1 LASPHSTAEELF
13 LAAGLTPIFLDTNID
28 SMQIS
33 KSELLSVPHDLL
45 SKTSVLLLVSPF
57 GAPLKFDGF
66 EEIAQRY
73 DFSVLCDCAAG
84 FESINK
90 PLFHSV
96 VSLHATKTFG
106 IGEGGALISKD
117 DALAINSKSYTNF
130 GFEGGRSSL
139 FEGVN
144 GKLSEVHASIGL
156 GALDVWPESKDLYYA
171 KSSAYLEKA
180 SKLSH
185 IFTFQNGW
193 GVDWISSTCV
203 VRFKSKSL
211 KTLAVQFLD
220 EAGIQTRD
228 WWNKGC
234 HKEPAFSSIKTVGGL
249 PNTEILAETTLGV
262 PFYRDLELSKIDKII
277 NTLGLLTKN

>member
-1 LASPHSTAEELF
+1 
-13 LAAGLTPIFLDTNID
+13 LAAGLIPVFLDVNIN
-28 SMQIS
+28 SMQIG
-33 KSELLSVPHDLL
+33 KDDLLSVPSDLM

-57 GAPLKFDGF
+57 GAPLDVEGF
-66 EEIAQRY
+66 EEIVQKY

-84 FESINK
+84 FESTYK
-90 PLFHSV
+90 PAFHSV

-106 IGEGGALISKD
+106 IGEGGVLISKD
-117 DALAINSKSYTNF
+117 EALAISSKSYTNF
-130 GFEGGRSSL
+130 GFEGGRTAL

-156 GALDVWPESKDLYYA
+156 GALDIWSESKSLYYT

-193 GVDWISSTCV
+193 GINWVSSTCV
-203 VRFKSKSL
+203 IRFKSRSL
-211 KTLAVQFLD
+211 KTIAVQLLD

-228 WWNKGC
+228 WWNGGC
-234 HKEPAFSSIKTVGGL
+234 HAEPAFSSIKTVGDL
-249 PNTEILAETTLGV
+249 PNTEILADETLGV
-262 PFYRDLELSKIDKII
+262 PYYRDIESSKIDKII
-277 NTLGLLTKN
+277 NTLELLNKS